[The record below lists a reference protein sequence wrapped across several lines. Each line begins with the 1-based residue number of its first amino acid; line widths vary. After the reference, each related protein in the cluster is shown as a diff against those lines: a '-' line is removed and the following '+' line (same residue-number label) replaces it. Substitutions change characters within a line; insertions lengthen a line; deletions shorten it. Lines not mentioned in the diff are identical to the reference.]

1 MKKILS
7 LVCVFIMAV
16 TLVSCGIESP
26 ERAVENALNA
36 IKNLDTETMEKYFG
50 EEELFEGDGED
61 ATDDILEAEEVEK
74 LLVEKLSFKIL
85 SSEKDGD
92 NATVKV
98 EITNIDMQSV
108 FARYM
113 EELFSMAMEEVFLEL
128 ESDDY
133 EEIEE
138 EEVLQIF
145 MDILS
150 DEENKMTTSKVE
162 LKLSKTGGSWEIAAD
177 EALIDAIYGG
187 IFTTIS
193 NMEFDFMEDYEGMD
207 LDDMENYEGIG
218 SEVTTDYEDIEGETK
233 DPLIKVEELPY
244 EITILEK
251 TSADY
256 RYMEATFTNNS
267 DYVVTEYS
275 LIILLKDEND
285 KTYLTSYDTVLPG
298 EVSPKFDSFGPKS
311 GKKED
316 IEVLT
321 YDLTIQDENGI
332 EYYIYYDVKLD
343 KYEVRKR

>member
-1 MKKILS
+1 MQKILS

-162 LKLSKTGGSWEIAAD
+162 LKLSKTGGSWETAAD

-218 SEVTTDYEDIEGETK
+218 SAGYQPDYEDIEGETK

-285 KTYLTSYDTVLPG
+285 KTYLPSYEKYRALPG
-298 EVSPKFDSFGPKS
+298 EVSPKFALLWTK
-311 GKKED
+311 
-316 IEVLT
+316 
-321 YDLTIQDENGI
+321 
-332 EYYIYYDVKLD
+332 
-343 KYEVRKR
+343 VREKGGYRSINI